1 MKHKRFICLVLI
13 IAILSMSFFGC
24 SSKGTGL
31 KKITV
36 SEVTHSVFYA
46 PQYAAMAFGYFEDEG
61 LEVELLNGGGADN
74 VMTAVL
80 AGQVD
85 IGFAGPEAAIYVANE
100 GKEDNPLVF
109 AQVTKRDGSFLIA
122 REKSENFSYE
132 EMRGKHL
139 IGGRTGGVP
148 LMTLQYVLMKNGLED
163 GDLNVDTSIEFNN
176 MVSAFTSGIGDYV
189 TAFEPTASMLEE
201 EGIGYVVTSI
211 GKDSGEIPYTAYFA
225 SQSYIEENR
234 DTVVGFTR
242 AIYRAQ
248 QWIAKTDNAE
258 IAKVIKPYFDDTTE
272 EQLEK
277 SVERYK
283 EIDAWCT
290 DPILT
295 EDSLNNLMDVI
306 EYAGEL
312 DKRVEYSKV
321 VNTDI
326 AKEAM
331 Q

>member
-1 MKHKRFICLVLI
+1 MKHKRFFCLVLI
-13 IAILSMSFFGC
+13 IAMLVLSFGC
-24 SSKGTGL
+24 SSNDAKL

-46 PQYAAMAFGYFEDEG
+46 PQYAAMALGYFEEEG
-61 LEVELLNGGGADN
+61 IEVELLNGGGADN

-80 AGQVD
+80 SGQVD

-100 GKEDNPLVF
+100 GKEGHPMVF
-109 AQVTKRDGSFLIA
+109 AQVTKRDGSFLIS
-122 REKSENFSYE
+122 REKTDNFSYD
-132 EMRGKHL
+132 EMNGKHL

-148 LMTLQYVLMKNGLED
+148 LMTLKYVLMKNGLED
-163 GDLNVDTSIEFNN
+163 DDLNVDTSIEFNN

-201 EGIGYVVTSI
+201 EGIGYVATSI
-211 GKDSGEIPYTAYFA
+211 GADSGEIPYTAYFA
-225 SQSYIEENR
+225 NQKFIDENH
-234 DTVVGFTR
+234 DVVVGFTR
-242 AIYRAQ
+242 AIYKAQ
-248 QWIAKTDNAE
+248 QWIANTDNAE
-258 IAKVIKPYFDDTTE
+258 IAKVIKPYFDDTE
-272 EQLEK
+272 EELLEK

-295 EDSLNNLMDVI
+295 EQSLNNLMDVI

-312 DKRVEYSKV
+312 EKRVDYEEV
-321 VNTDI
+321 VNTKI
-326 AKEAM
+326 AEEAM
-331 Q
+331 K